1 MVPRF
6 LCARRAAKGRRGG
19 RPSGPRQRSVIVGT
33 GPWRYLYGRE
43 GGAFFPLY
51 ISSNPLL
58 WRLFRV
64 GVVGSRIAAIIALL
78 RLEDRGVAS
87 DCAVRPNALP
97 ANFQP
102 GSSPAVGS

>member
-64 GVVGSRIAAIIALL
+64 GVVCTLIAAIIALL
-78 RLEDRGVAS
+78 LLAERGVTF
-87 DCAVRPNALP
+87 DFAVLPISLP
-97 ANFQP
+97 ANFQR
-102 GSSPAVGS
+102 GSSPAVA